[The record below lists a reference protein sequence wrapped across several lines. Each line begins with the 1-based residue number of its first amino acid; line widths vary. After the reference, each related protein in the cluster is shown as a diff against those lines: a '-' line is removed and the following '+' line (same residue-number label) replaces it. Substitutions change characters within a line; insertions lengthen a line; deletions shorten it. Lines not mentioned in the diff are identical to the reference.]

1 MFGLSRLDWLVFAAA
16 LLLVP
21 GFSFGAGPDA
31 AAGAT
36 APTASLFDR
45 LDRNRDGY
53 LSSEELGSEE
63 AKRRNWI
70 AVDRD
75 RDGRISRAEFGLVSV
90 PQEATAQ
97 GAPAQGAAAA
107 GDTAAPK
114 KPE

>member
-1 MFGLSRLDWLVFAAA
+1 MFGLSRLEWVVFAAT

-31 AAGAT
+31 AGGAT
-36 APTASLFDR
+36 APSASLFDR

-53 LSSEELGSEE
+53 LSADELGSDE

-75 RDGRISRAEFGLVSV
+75 RDGRISRSEFTLVAV
-90 PQEATAQ
+90 
-97 GAPAQGAAAA
+97 PAQAQPEGAAAA
-107 GDTAAPK
+107 GETAPPK